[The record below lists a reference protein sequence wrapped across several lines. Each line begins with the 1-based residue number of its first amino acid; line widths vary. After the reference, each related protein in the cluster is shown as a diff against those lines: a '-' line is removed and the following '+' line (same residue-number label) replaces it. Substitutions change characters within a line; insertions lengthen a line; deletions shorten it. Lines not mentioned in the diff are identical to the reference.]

1 MGDLTLH
8 IPCFVRVVRVLREVR
23 DGIVDIGTARY
34 ALEIKDILDIELID
48 QRISSNAF
56 TWADCRNIIAGVSVI
71 IRQIQAPARD
81 ETFKTGW
88 TELRVAMEATDVFD
102 ALILVAALKFMLDR
116 INFLRIDAANARY
129 VCCWCASPRCTLLT
143 RSSLSSLRLIAPVVR
158 VHGVEYQQ
166 GKFRARV
173 EDGTYTL
180 ERVKVISCRF
190 VMSPTH

>member
-1 MGDLTLH
+1 VGDLTLH

-129 VCCWCASPRCTLLT
+129 VCCCFVSLRCILT
-143 RSSLSSLRLIAPVVR
+143 RCSLSSLRLIAPVVR

-180 ERVKVISCRF
+180 ERVKVISCCF